1 MKTKK
6 WTAVLCAIALILSA
20 VQTTAFAASGDVA
33 EMGGQQFQTLQEAV
47 NAVPDGTETT
57 IKLLDNIVMPKN
69 MVVEIP
75 AGKKIILDMA
85 GKSITVEEGHVK
97 GRPIENNG
105 TLTVTGDG
113 LIDTS
118 MSTTGYGAI
127 KNTGTLVI
135 KNGTYRGYIYA
146 SGSCIKNTGA
156 DAMLTVE
163 DGIFERATCAIYNEG
178 TAVLQGGTYSGETC
192 SACRQPY
199 SYTIRNSAA
208 ASHMTINGGTYTG
221 VQGAVDASIGYLE
234 INGGTF
240 RSIKCKIDPS
250 HTATFY
256 ALYAAGEVGK
266 VKCVVNDGHFETE
279 GNVAA
284 VLIGNDNTGG
294 DGGINEQATGIV
306 NGGTFA
312 APAGVPA
319 LKGAPNTGDPQIS
332 GGSFT
337 SSVAKWTT
345 SDIKYELNDSG
356 TYTYHKTLD
365 EALKNAGS
373 GATVAP
379 TATGS
384 IAPSTTTVELKYD
397 TGGGTNILSL
407 VADDTGKVTLP
418 SLTRQGYALKGWQ
431 RGGDVYGAGESV
443 LVQDGESFTAIWMI
457 PVSGVSLNKTELNLR
472 INEEAALTA
481 AVTPDNAENKDVRWS
496 SDNPAVAKVDSSGKV
511 TALSAG
517 SAVITVTTV
526 DGGKTAACR
535 VTVSQETAAG
545 KGTKP
550 ESKTEDKADIPKT
563 GDTTSIAL
571 WATLLALA
579 AAGIAGTVLYRIK
592 KNNRR

>member
-47 NAVPDGTETT
+47 NAVTDGTETT

-85 GKSITVEEGHVK
+85 GKKITVEQDYT
-97 GRPIENNG
+97 GRPIVNNG
-105 TLTVTGDG
+105 TLTVTGNG
-113 LIDTS
+113 AIDS
-118 MSTTGYGAI
+118 SNSNTGYGAI
-127 KNTGTLVI
+127 NNTGTLVI
-135 KNGTYRGYIYA
+135 KNGEYLGHTYGN
-146 SGSCIKNTGA
+146 GSAIRNTGA
-156 DAMLTVE
+156 GAMLTVE
-163 DGIFERATCAIYNEG
+163 DGTFEATCAIYNEG
-178 TAVLQGGTYSGETC
+178 TAVLQGGTYSGTTC
-192 SACRQPY
+192 SQCNSKVW
-199 SYTIRNSAA
+199 SYTIRNGEAT
-208 ASHMTINGGTYTG
+208 SHMTINGGIYTG
-221 VQGAVDASIGYLE
+221 VQGAVSASIGYLE
-234 INGGTF
+234 VNGGTF
-240 RSIKCKIDPS
+240 KSVKCGKVPT

-256 ALYAAGEVGK
+256 ALYAAGEEGK

-279 GNVAA
+279 GKATA
-284 VLIGNDNTGG
+284 VLIGNDNTSG
-294 DGGINEQATGIV
+294 DGGINAQATGII
-306 NGGTFA
+306 NGGTFV

-319 LKGAPNTGDPQIS
+319 LIGAPNTGDPQIS

-337 SSVAKWTT
+337 SSVAKWTA

-356 TYTYHKTLD
+356 TYTYHKTLA

-397 TGGGTNILSL
+397 TGGGTNTLSL

-526 DGGKTAACR
+526 DGEKSASCQ

-550 ESKTEDKADIPKT
+550 ESTENKADIPKT
-563 GDTTSIAL
+563 GDTASIAL
-571 WATLLALA
+571 WIALLALA